1 MTLPRRGPVLDHH
14 YGEHRD
20 ERNKLFGVRRL
31 VAAPPRPPS
40 VLWAPGPVLLN
51 QGETGHCGGFGAA
64 NEAQASPVRV
74 RHITNEWA
82 HGFYYD
88 IKDRHLDPFGR
99 EDGTTTQAVMDLYRL
114 RGMARSYAWA
124 FNLTDFRAGLTL
136 GPLLVGTAYLARMFE
151 PNRDGFAEVAGAD
164 EGGHLWLCTG
174 SASPPTAR
182 SPPSSLPPTPHE
194 WLWRAELLEHAL
206 LLLEYLTA
214 QVDEGGQPQHRHRHP
229 SRYQPTPPRHQIPS
243 FFSCCACHAACSA
256 RVCL

>member
-20 ERNKLFGVRRL
+20 ERNKLFGVQRL

-74 RHITNEWA
+74 RRITNEWA

-174 SASPPTAR
+174 RTNNYRGPSGRTYGPCVRMQQSWGEFGLRGRVYLRETDAVEGLFFGRDGEVSIPTDRTFPA
-182 SPPSSLPPTPHE
+182 
-194 WLWRAELLEHAL
+194 
-206 LLLEYLTA
+206 
-214 QVDEGGQPQHRHRHP
+214 
-229 SRYQPTPPRHQIPS
+229 
-243 FFSCCACHAACSA
+243 
-256 RVCL
+256 